1 MSTCSAV
8 VSAAAAAAA
17 DDADADVPFFCADMD
32 HSSYLAAVLKWVF
45 DSNAALEASLTNAPV
60 TSTASTTAASNIV
73 PELTGT
79 KAATAVIVGGVIILL
94 ILTKCAKKL
103 WGWLTAIG
111 ADLKEAAK
119 IAVPVFFFATLY
131 SWATARF
138 PAIHMHVFWCYDTV
152 FYLPLRFV

>member
-1 MSTCSAV
+1 MSTCSA
-8 VSAAAAAAA
+8 AAAAT
-17 DDADADVPFFCADMD
+17 ADVPFVCADMD
-32 HSSYLAAVLKWVF
+32 HTSYLAAVLKWVF
-45 DSNAALEASLTNAPV
+45 DSNMALEASRTNVPV
-60 TSTASTTAASNIV
+60 TSTAPTATSNLV

-79 KAATAVIVGGVIILL
+79 KAASAVIVGGVIILL
-94 ILTKCAKKL
+94 ILTKCAKKV

-131 SWATARF
+131 TWATTRF
-138 PAIHMHVFWCYDTV
+138 PAIHNYVFWCYDTV